1 MWIKA
6 KSHSATRMGLLAL
19 LRAHPGHFLC
29 CKMFIFAAQMGC
41 PKLRTSTCNS
51 MHSLRNKR
59 KWKESGILFVMFNG
73 FQQRY
78 KQKIQKKLEEAVVE
92 YFTVHPEVK
101 LVVVTGSVGKTSTKT
116 AVATMLSQKY
126 RVRLHEGNHNTHM
139 SVPLAILGIP
149 YPENIRSFSAW
160 RQVLK
165 AARAR
170 ILAPT
175 DVDVIVQELGAD
187 TPGDIDHFGT
197 YLRPTIAVVTAV
209 TPEHMEFFK
218 TIDAVA
224 HEELAAANF
233 SELALINRDDI
244 DGAFAQYLTNTN
256 LDTYGT
262 SAAAEYHFE
271 EQDFTVTEG
280 HKGTFV
286 APGLSEG
293 IQATVNV
300 LGEHNLRPAIAAA
313 AIGLKFGLNTQEITA
328 GLAAIRPI
336 PGRMNMLRG
345 LNGSSI
351 IDDTYNSS
359 PAAAVSAIQTFYGIE
374 APQRIAVMGSM
385 NELGD
390 SSAAEHEKI
399 GKLFHPDMVEWVIT
413 IGEEA
418 EKYLAPAAHA
428 QGCQV
433 KSFQNAVQAGA
444 FAHSVLDKDALVL
457 VKGSQGNV
465 YAEEAVKILL
475 LDQADVSRLVRQS
488 PAWMATKEAFF
499 ERNLV

>member
-1 MWIKA
+1 M
-6 KSHSATRMGLLAL
+6 
-19 LRAHPGHFLC
+19 C
-29 CKMFIFAAQMGC
+29 
-41 PKLRTSTCNS
+41 
-51 MHSLRNKR
+51 
-59 KWKESGILFVMFNG
+59 VMFKG
-73 FQQRY
+73 LQRNY
-78 KQKIQKKLEEAVVE
+78 RDRVQKKLEQAVAG
-92 YFTVHPEVK
+92 YFAAHPEVK

-116 AVATMLSQKY
+116 AIATVLSQKY

-139 SVPLAILGIP
+139 SVPLAILGVK
-149 YPENIRSFSAW
+149 YPDNIKSFFEW
-160 RQVLK
+160 RAAIK
-165 AARAR
+165 AARAK

-187 TPGDIDHFGT
+187 YPGDIEQFGT
-197 YLRPTIAVVTAV
+197 YLKPDVAVVTAV

-218 TIDAVA
+218 TMDAVA

-233 SELALINRDDI
+233 SRLALINRDDI
-244 DGAFAQYLTNTN
+244 DGAYAQYLNNPN

-271 EQDFTVTEG
+271 EQDFAVDTG
-280 HKGTFV
+280 HVGTFV
-286 APGLSEG
+286 GPELPDGV
-293 IQATVNV
+293 QATIKVV
-300 LGEHNLRPAIAAA
+300 GEHNVRPAIAAA
-313 AIGLKFGLNTQEITA
+313 AVGLKYGLTAQQIQA
-328 GLAAIRPI
+328 GLAAVAPI
-336 PGRMNMLRG
+336 PGRMNLLRG
-345 LNGSSI
+345 LGGSTI

-359 PAAAVSAIQTFYGIE
+359 PVAASSAVQTFYSLQ
-374 APQRIAVMGSM
+374 APQRIAIMGSM
-385 NELGD
+385 NELGE

-428 QGCQV
+428 NGCQV

-457 VKGSQGNV
+457 AKGSQGGV

-475 LDQADVSRLVRQS
+475 LDQADVSKLVRQS